1 MPTETTAR
9 ATTSTLARN
18 AADPLRHERR
28 PLGPART
35 AGFLYLAIIVFG
47 LFAELGVRARLIE
60 SGDPTATAA
69 NIVENAT
76 LFRLG
81 FAADLIVFLCDVAIA
96 IVLYQLLK
104 PVNQTLAML
113 AAAFR
118 LTQTAV
124 IGLNLLDMFNGLR
137 ILDDTHYL
145 GSFSTDQID
154 ALALL
159 AFDSHRYGYIL
170 GLTFFGLSTI
180 FISRLI
186 ARSGRAPDLLGPLL
200 TLAGV
205 GYVADSFMHFLIP
218 GYDGGATAI
227 VVAPAVLAE
236 GWFCF
241 WLILCG
247 RTLEHP
253 DARRAGPPRRDQA

>member
-1 MPTETTAR
+1 MPTRTAAPTTGAPHR
-9 ATTSTLARN
+9 DTAGS
-18 AADPLRHERR
+18 PR
-28 PLGPART
+28 PQTHALGPART

-60 SGDPTATAA
+60 SGDPAATAA
-69 NIVENAT
+69 NIIENAA

-137 ILDDTHYL
+137 LLDDTDYL
-145 GSFSTDQID
+145 GSFSTDQVD
-154 ALALL
+154 AMALL

-200 TLAGV
+200 AVAGA

-227 VVAPAVLAE
+227 VLAPALFAE

-241 WLILCG
+241 WLILRG
-247 RTLEHP
+247 QVLE
-253 DARRAGPPRRDQA
+253 RRPAGPERLGQIPA